1 MSAQR
6 NRPEGATRGTDP
18 RVEIIVVL
26 GYQGATV
33 GAIVR
38 RIWMF
43 PHLSFDLIERLR
55 KGGVDLLV
63 LSQSFDYFEEWIDLR
78 DIGLGSPVSRKD
90 RITPSAEIGD
100 DRDHEQDVRE
110 A

>member
-6 NRPEGATRGTDP
+6 NRPEGATGGTDP
-18 RVEIIVVL
+18 RGEIIVVL
-26 GYQGATV
+26 DYQSAAI
-33 GAIVR
+33 GAIAGRVR
-38 RIWMF
+38 MF
-43 PHLSFDLIERLR
+43 PDLSFDLIERLR

-63 LSQSFDYFEEWIDLR
+63 LSQAFDYFEDRIDLR
-78 DIGLGSPVSRKD
+78 DIGLGSPISRKD